1 MIYQRVLKFETR
13 RGISYV
19 DITLGVKDVVKE
31 SGIKRGVCNIA
42 LKSTTAG
49 MVTNEKD
56 MLLLKDFERF
66 FKELV
71 REDRLYAHP
80 DNAFSHLRAAILKN
94 EITLPVK
101 NNELVLGT
109 WQSILVFEF
118 DVRNRK
124 REVVVTVIGE

>member
-19 DITLGVKDVVKE
+19 DITLGVKDIVKE